1 MGSLLKSLRELIHHE
16 QSRELNIKLGDNYT
30 QNRNTMEASPLV
42 ANAMEALARASSTSE
57 VLTLNITNLI
67 ILGIIKALI
76 IGAGI
81 FLGSQN
87 AGAASSRSS
96 DGSNTVSITNGDL
109 NGGLCFMMYTSG
121 AYEKLDC
128 VKRWMKLHQLMKVV
142 PFEER
147 YYDIMTHVQE
157 AVDVAA
163 AGGNSSSITKI
174 SHNKFNLA
182 ATILQIPRGFV
193 F

>member
-16 QSRELNIKLGDNYT
+16 QSRELNIKLGDNFT

-67 ILGIIKALI
+67 ILGIII
-76 IGAGI
+76 
-81 FLGSQN
+81 GSQN

-128 VKRWMKLHQLMKVV
+128 VKRSACEDPKTAKDYLQGAKMWMKLHQLMKVV

-163 AGGNSSSITKI
+163 AGGDCSVY
-174 SHNKFNLA
+174 HW
-182 ATILQIPRGFV
+182 
-193 F
+193 

>member
-1 MGSLLKSLRELIHHE
+1 MKRFICIAALC
-16 QSRELNIKLGDNYT
+16 LGLASASED
-30 QNRNTMEASPLV
+30 SPLM

-128 VKRWMKLHQLMKVV
+128 IKRSACEDPKTAKDYLQGAKMWMKLHQLMKVV

-157 AVDVAA
+157 AVDVSA
-163 AGGNSSSITKI
+163 AGGDCSVY
-174 SHNKFNLA
+174 HW
-182 ATILQIPRGFV
+182 
-193 F
+193 

>member
-16 QSRELNIKLGDNYT
+16 QSRELNIKLGDNFT

-81 FLGSQN
+81 FLGSQ
-87 AGAASSRSS
+87 
-96 DGSNTVSITNGDL
+96 TVSITNGDL
-109 NGGLCFMMYTSG
+109 KGGLCFMMSASG

-128 VKRWMKLHQLMKVV
+128 VKRSACEDPKTAKDSLQGAKMWMKLHQLMKVV

-163 AGGNSSSITKI
+163 AGG
-174 SHNKFNLA
+174 
-182 ATILQIPRGFV
+182 G
-193 F
+193 